1 MIEQNLKIT
10 YAQIEEYSADLLT
23 YLGSLNC
30 VQAKAYVLPRVL
42 QEDTYTTIERIEPQ
56 YFDDFI
62 AETKIRR
69 SFVDYYGDAHVSTK
83 CPLKL
88 PGVIQYVGD
97 HHEVNNLVKKLN
109 DAKTTFERYVL
120 SIGDENAQFHMVHGI
135 FPYLILQQLTRHIHT
150 LIPIPKSVGFSLANK
165 QLSDKYTV
173 EKAEGLLERNFLQP
187 CDLIPMKEW
196 QSIIEDGL
204 AKLKNL
210 PPEHNIVRRR
220 NGKVQ
225 PIANVSYDFGAKQM
239 VASLPLIF
247 VSDVTSPIKINDMKP
262 YDTNERRFHLRPTKK
277 IKTIE
282 INKWLNLHAVPI
294 KKVLKKT

>member
-1 MIEQNLKIT
+1 
-10 YAQIEEYSADLLT
+10 
-23 YLGSLNC
+23 
-30 VQAKAYVLPRVL
+30 
-42 QEDTYTTIERIEPQ
+42 
-56 YFDDFI
+56 
-62 AETKIRR
+62 
-69 SFVDYYGDAHVSTK
+69 
-83 CPLKL
+83 
-88 PGVIQYVGD
+88 
-97 HHEVNNLVKKLN
+97 
-109 DAKTTFERYVL
+109 
-120 SIGDENAQFHMVHGI
+120 MVHGI